1 MLRKSPY
8 SLPASQYGGGRK
20 RIFIGLM
27 LASCCVACLALAFFL
42 ILPWSDYG
50 QTLTWLPLLCML
62 VGGAGILA
70 LIWMCGTLVWH
81 VYTGRYLP
89 GVSSVRHVTIRLFFP
104 LMELLAKVVRMERKR
119 VRHSF
124 IKVNNELVLA
134 DRPRVRPERLLLLL
148 RTASSAVPARTG
160 SIIMWTCAAVADNAP
175 WAVCCS
181 CGTVTVSIWRWPPA
195 GPSPGASWSRRG
207 PA

>member
-1 MLRKSPY
+1 MS
-8 SLPASQYGGGRK
+8 S
-20 RIFIGLM
+20 
-27 LASCCVACLALAFFL
+27 
-42 ILPWSDYG
+42 
-50 QTLTWLPLLCML
+50 
-62 VGGAGILA
+62 
-70 LIWMCGTLVWH
+70 
-81 VYTGRYLP
+81 TGRSLP

-134 DRPRVRPERLLLLL
+134 DRRACGRSGCSCCC

-160 SIIMWTCAAVADNAP
+160 STTMWTCAAVADNAP

-181 CGTVTVSIWRWPPA
+181 CGTVTASIWA
-195 GPSPGASWSRRG
+195 LATGGTIARRIVDQTR
-207 PA
+207 PR